1 MIKISNRFSVFLLG
15 TLSLLFVGYWYIG
28 SLVGTSYHPNAIQG
42 NWGLKYGWVFI
53 LLIVTNLIVTIYLNR
68 KSVLTN
74 KIVLIG
80 LSILI
85 VLFALMNISTMFE
98 REHSVTYFIGSQ
110 SYEIPW
116 EYNPI
121 NGSGAVG
128 GTYFVIHLSYPDF
141 VAQYTNSDFYRNGGL
156 TLSKAEE
163 GSKTV
168 SDDTFG
174 ESCTDE
180 KTICEML
187 GSASNAQ
194 FIQDGFIYSIHYQ
207 GREVIKFENKQE
219 VDDFK
224 SKIVQLFSSFKK

>member
-1 MIKISNRFSVFLLG
+1 MKNISNRFLVFLLG

-28 SLVGTSYHPNAIQG
+28 SSVGTFYHPNATEG
-42 NWGLKYGWVFI
+42 NWGLKYSWVFI
-53 LLIVTNLIVTIYLNR
+53 LLIVTNLVVTLYLNR
-68 KSVLTN
+68 KRTSGN
-74 KIVLIG
+74 KIALAG
-80 LSILI
+80 LSIFI
-85 VLFALMNISTMFE
+85 ALFALMNISTMFE
-98 REHSVTYFIGSQ
+98 REHSTTYFIGNQ

-128 GTYFVIHLSYPDF
+128 GTYFVIHVSYPDF
-141 VAQYTNSDFYRNGGL
+141 VAQYSNSDFYRNGGL

-163 GSKTV
+163 GSRTV

-207 GREVIKFENKQE
+207 GREVIKFEDKQE

-224 SKIVQLFSSFKK
+224 NKIIQLFSSFQK

>member
-1 MIKISNRFSVFLLG
+1 MKITSNRFLVVLLG

-28 SLVGTSYHPNAIQG
+28 SSAGTFYHPNATEG
-42 NWGLKYGWVFI
+42 NWGLKYSWVFI
-53 LLIVTNLIVTIYLNR
+53 LLIVTNLVVTIYLNR
-68 KSVLTN
+68 KKASGN

-85 VLFALMNISTMFE
+85 VLFALVNISTMFE

-110 SYEIPW
+110 GYEIPW

-128 GTYFVIHLSYPDF
+128 GTYFVIHVSYPDF

-168 SDDTFG
+168 SDDIFG
-174 ESCTDE
+174 ESCSDE
-180 KTICEML
+180 KMICEML
-187 GSASNAQ
+187 GSASNTH
-194 FIQDGFIYSIHYQ
+194 FVQDGFIYSIHYQ

-224 SKIVQLFSSFKK
+224 SKIIQLFSSFQK

>member
-1 MIKISNRFSVFLLG
+1 MEITSNRFLVVLLG
-15 TLSLLFVGYWYIG
+15 TLSFLFVGYWYIG
-28 SLVGTSYHPNAIQG
+28 SSVGTFYRPNATEG
-42 NWGLKYGWVFI
+42 NWGLKYSWVFI
-53 LLIVTNLIVTIYLNR
+53 LLIVTNLVVTIYLNR
-68 KSVLTN
+68 KRASGN
-74 KIVLIG
+74 KIALTG

-110 SYEIPW
+110 GYEIPW

-128 GTYFVIHLSYPDF
+128 GRYFVIHVSYPDF
-141 VAQYTNSDFYRNGGL
+141 VARYTNSDFYGNGGL
-156 TLSKAEE
+156 TLSKEE
-163 GSKTV
+163 GDSKAV
-168 SDDTFG
+168 SGDTFG

-187 GSASNAQ
+187 GSASNSQ

-219 VDDFK
+219 FDDFK
-224 SKIVQLFSSFKK
+224 SKIVQLFSSFQK